1 MAAIRGAEA
10 TLLHSRFTG
19 QARRIK
25 SPAMLE
31 PFLLRALLAGLGIAI
46 VAAPLGCLVVWRR
59 MSYFGSTVAHAGLL
73 GVALGI
79 AFDIDLTL
87 GVIVVSLAV
96 GALLVMLERQP
107 LLPVDS
113 LLGILSHA
121 ALALGL
127 IAAARLSGQRLDL
140 MGYLFGD
147 ILAVT
152 QLDLVWIYAGGAVVL
167 GVIALYW
174 RTLVAIA
181 VHKEMAAAEGHDT
194 ARAEAALIML
204 LAFIIA
210 VAMKVVGVL
219 LIVAFLIMPA
229 AAARPFSATPEVMV
243 LLAGGIGI
251 IGTIGGL
258 AVSNTWDV
266 AAGPGVVVVLSAFCL
281 ASLATAFAVAKR

>member
-1 MAAIRGAEA
+1 
-10 TLLHSRFTG
+10 
-19 QARRIK
+19 
-25 SPAMLE
+25 MLTALFE

-96 GALLVMLERQP
+96 GALLVML
-107 LLPVDS
+107 PVDS

-152 QLDLVWIYAGGAVVL
+152 QLDLVWIYGGGAVVL

-181 VHKEMAAAEGHDT
+181 VHKELAAAEGHDT

-229 AAARPFSATPEVMV
+229 AAARPFSATPEAMV

-251 IGTIGGL
+251 VGTIGGL
-258 AVSNTWDV
+258 AVSTAWDV

-281 ASLATAFAVAKR
+281 ASLATAFAVERR

>member
-1 MAAIRGAEA
+1 M
-10 TLLHSRFTG
+10 
-19 QARRIK
+19 
-25 SPAMLE
+25 ME

-87 GVIVVSLAV
+87 GVILVSLVV
-96 GALLVMLERQP
+96 GAMLVVLERQP

-152 QLDLVWIYAGGAVVL
+152 QGDLAWVYLGGAVVL

-174 RTLVAIA
+174 RTLVAVA
-181 VHKEMAAAEGHDT
+181 VHKELAAAEGHNT
-194 ARAEAALIML
+194 ARAEAVLIML

-229 AAARPFSATPEVMV
+229 AAARPFSVTPEVMV
-243 LLAGGIGI
+243 LGAAGVGIA
-251 IGTIGGL
+251 GTVGGL
-258 AVSNTWDV
+258 LLSTGWDV
-266 AAGPGVVVVLSAFCL
+266 PAGPGIVVILSAFCL
-281 ASLATAFAVAKR
+281 ASLAIAFSWARR